1 MSSTAKKTF
10 FGSDVGKGT
19 IEGRT
24 YGVGVHDLGGTDG
37 EEKGVT
43 MAERELAPVLACIV
57 DTLH

>member
-1 MSSTAKKTF
+1 MNE
-10 FGSDVGKGT
+10 GI

-24 YGVGVHDLGGTDG
+24 YGVGVQNLGGADG
-37 EEKGVT
+37 KEEGVT